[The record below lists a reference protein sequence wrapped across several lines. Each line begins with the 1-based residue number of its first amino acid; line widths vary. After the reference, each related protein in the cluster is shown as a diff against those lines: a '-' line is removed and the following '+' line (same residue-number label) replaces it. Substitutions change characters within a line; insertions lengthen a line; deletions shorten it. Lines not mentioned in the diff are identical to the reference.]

1 MYRLPLLAN
10 IKPRPKQKQKQI
22 WVTGRP
28 NMKSPASV
36 SAITAIVTFQA
47 ANTNTQSSR
56 WLPRP
61 RAEAT
66 RAAAGRNQ
74 SRGRR
79 LRKVLRSLAS
89 FMPEGPARTVATASS
104 NIESRRALL
113 AQRVRR
119 RNRDPSPL
127 PARKREGA
135 RAAGDRNR
143 GTRKSG
149 GPPLA
154 FLPLACLRL
163 CGAPAPAYLRM
174 HPVSARRIN
183 RRTFA

>member
-1 MYRLPLLAN
+1 MGSLRMRSNASESATTEHATFRAASTSTP
-10 IKPRPKQKQKQI
+10 
-22 WVTGRP
+22 
-28 NMKSPASV
+28 SP
-36 SAITAIVTFQA
+36 Q
-47 ANTNTQSSR
+47 

-61 RAEAT
+61 LDEVAGAM
-66 RAAAGRNQ
+66 AGRNQ
-74 SRGRR
+74 SRGHR

-89 FMPEGPARTVATASS
+89 FTPEGPAKMVATANLSIA
-104 NIESRRALL
+104 NRRALL
-113 AQRVRR
+113 ALRARR
-119 RNRDPSPL
+119 RNRYPSPL
-127 PARKREGA
+127 PAKTREGA

-163 CGAPAPAYLRM
+163 CGAPALAYLRM

>member
-1 MYRLPLLAN
+1 MPLLAN
-10 IKPRPKQKQKQI
+10 IKPRPKQKRI
-22 WVTGRP
+22 WAMERP
-28 NMKSPASV
+28 NMRSPASV
-36 SAITAIVTFQA
+36 SAITAPATFRA
-47 ANTNTQSSR
+47 ASTSTQSSP

-61 RAEAT
+61 LAEVARAV
-66 RAAAGRNQ
+66 AGRNQ

-89 FMPEGPARTVATASS
+89 FTPEGPAKMVAIANLSIA
-104 NIESRRALL
+104 NRRALL

-163 CGAPAPAYLRM
+163 CGAPALAYLRM

>member
-1 MYRLPLLAN
+1 MPLLVN
-10 IKPRPKQKQKQI
+10 TKPRPKRKRI
-22 WVTGRP
+22 WATERP
-28 NMKSPASV
+28 SMSNLASV
-36 SAITAIVTFQA
+36 SAIMVPATFRA
-47 ANTNTQSSR
+47 ASTSTQSPQ

-61 RAEAT
+61 LDEDARAV
-66 RAAAGRNQ
+66 AGRNQ

-89 FMPEGPARTVATASS
+89 FTPEGPAKMVTTANL
-104 NIESRRALL
+104 NIANRRALL
-113 AQRVRR
+113 ARRARR

-127 PARKREGA
+127 PAKTREGA

-163 CGAPAPAYLRM
+163 CGAPALAYLRM
-174 HPVSARRIN
+174 HPVSARRTN